1 MGAKKAYRVPALE
14 RAIDVIDLLAAHDR
28 DLAFTEIKNALN
40 IPKPSLARILGVL
53 AERGLVTRTDE
64 RGLYRLGM
72 QFLYLGGRLESKLR
86 LRYVARPHM
95 EELALKTGKTIE
107 LSTLDRDQLILIDQI
122 EGDEGVRLFTRIGS
136 AYPYFHAIGAGKI
149 YLAHREPGKRNEALQ
164 KIGLPMITK
173 HTITDAERLEKEL
186 SDIRANGFAFEDQ
199 ELRVGVR
206 RVVAPIYDSH
216 AKIAGCIGIAS
227 PIFSFAYE
235 DKRELAGLVKGA
247 AVRISED
254 MGAARNDRGGTGR

>member
-1 MGAKKAYRVPALE
+1 MRSRKQYRVPALE
-14 RAIDVIDLLAAHDR
+14 RAIDVIDLLASHDQ
-28 DLAFTEIKNALN
+28 DLAFTEIMNALN

-53 AERGLVTRTDE
+53 VERGLVTKRDE

-72 QFLYLGGRLESKLR
+72 QLLYLGGRLESKLR

-95 EELALKTGKTIE
+95 EALALETGKTIE

-149 YLAHREPGKRNEALQ
+149 YLAHMEGEKRKEVLR
-164 KIGLPMITK
+164 KIGLPMVTK
-173 HTITDAERLEKEL
+173 YTIVDMEQLEGEL

-199 ELRVGVR
+199 ELREGVR

-216 AKIAGCIGIAS
+216 RKLAGCIGIAS

-235 DKRELAGLVKGA
+235 DRKELAEFVQGA

-254 MGAARNDRGGTGR
+254 MGAVRSDYGGIGR